1 MKFTRL
7 HALFALMCLVWGATW
22 VALKV
27 GTEAVPPVFF
37 AGTRFTVAGVI
48 LLAAL
53 QWQGN
58 VGRIARADLPRS
70 AAVTLLMI
78 SATYALLFWGAQFVS
93 SGLAAIL
100 DLALMPVA
108 LLAVAALLGEERFS
122 PARAVGVALGVVGL
136 LILFG
141 PKVLNGGGPEE
152 GATGTTMWFVG
163 SGAIVLSTLTYSLG
177 SVLARPLLRA
187 YPPTLLSGAT
197 TLGGGIVLLTG
208 ALVQEPGA
216 AAMLSGRWGSAAWAS
231 WGFLVLFGSLVGYT
245 AFLRLVREWGASR
258 AGSYAFVSPIIAV
271 LLGVV
276 AFGEVITPTDVLGMA
291 VMLVGAWLTLRPVE
305 QPLAA
310 SLAVATRGPTVP
322 NATE

>member
-1 MKFTRL
+1 MKLTRL
-7 HALFALMCLVWGATW
+7 HALFVLVCLVWGATW

-58 VGRIARADLPRS
+58 VGRIARADLPRLV
-70 AAVTLLMI
+70 AVTLLMI
-78 SATYALLFWGAQFVS
+78 SATYALLFWGAQYVS

-108 LLAVAALLGEERFS
+108 LLAISALLGEERFS
-122 PARAVGVALGVVGL
+122 PARAVGVAFGVAGL

-141 PKVLNGGGPEE
+141 PQALDGGGPEE
-152 GATGTTMWFVG
+152 GAAGTTMWFIG
-163 SGAIVLSTLTYSLG
+163 GGAIVLSTFTYSLG

-187 YPPTLLSGAT
+187 YSTTLLSGVT
-197 TLGGGIVLLTG
+197 TLGGGIVLLAS
-208 ALVQEPGA
+208 ALVLEPGA
-216 AAMLSGRWGSAAWAS
+216 AAMLSGRWGGAAWAS
-231 WGFLVLFGSLVGYT
+231 WGFLVLFGSLVAYT
-245 AFLRLVREWGASR
+245 AFLRLIREWGASR
-258 AGSYAFVSPIIAV
+258 AGAYAFVSPIIAV

-276 AFGEVITPTDVLGMA
+276 AFGEVITPTGVLGMV

-305 QPLAA
+305 QP
-310 SLAVATRGPTVP
+310 SAVRQAT
-322 NATE
+322 AT

>member
-1 MKFTRL
+1 MKLTRS
-7 HALFALMCLVWGATW
+7 HALFALVCLVWGATW
-22 VALKV
+22 IAVKV

-37 AGTRFTVAGVI
+37 AGTRFTAAGVI

-53 QWQGN
+53 QWQGTI
-58 VGRIARADLPRS
+58 GRIARADLPRL

-108 LLAVAALLGEERFS
+108 LLAIAALLGEERFS
-122 PARAVGVALGVVGL
+122 PARAVGVALGVAGL
-136 LILFG
+136 LMLFG
-141 PKVLNGGGPEE
+141 PKALNGGGPE

-163 SGAIVLSTLTYSLG
+163 GGAIIVSTFTYSLG

-187 YPPTLLSGAT
+187 YPTTLLSGVT
-197 TLGGGIVLLTG
+197 TLGGGVVLLAG
-208 ALVQEPGA
+208 ALVLEPGA
-216 AAMLSGRWGSAAWAS
+216 TVMLSGRWGGAAWAS
-231 WGFLVLFGSLVGYT
+231 WCFLVLFGSLVAYT

-276 AFGEVITPTDVLGMA
+276 AFGEAVTATDVLGMA
-291 VMLVGAWLTLRPVE
+291 VMLGGAWLTLQPVE
-305 QPLAA
+305 QPSAA
-310 SLAVATRGPTVP
+310 LWATATRGPAVSK
-322 NATE
+322 AKR